1 MKIMGID
8 LAVPGKFKTGI
19 AVLELHSKYIFV
31 KVIDSI
37 NIVDEVVKT
46 KPQIVA
52 IDAPLTTP
60 SKGIN
65 RLIEIRAR
73 RFGLKLLP
81 PLMSGMRR
89 LTEYAIEIKNIL
101 KSYGVKVIEVHPSST
116 LKVMNM
122 SREEFL
128 EVINNLFTIK
138 NRKNLCTDEI
148 DAIVCA
154 ITGLLYYKQCYASL
168 KDEYNQELILPCP
181 EEPLKC
187 LRYG

>member
-1 MKIMGID
+1 MKIIGID

-19 AVLELHSKYIFV
+19 AVLKLHNKYILV
-31 KVIDSI
+31 KVIDSV
-37 NIVDEVVKT
+37 NIVDEVIKE

-52 IDAPLTTP
+52 IDAPLTIP
-60 SKGIN
+60 SRGIN
-65 RLIEIRAR
+65 RLIEIKAR

-81 PLMSGMRR
+81 PLMSGMRK
-89 LTEYAIEIKNIL
+89 LTEYAVKIKNTL
-101 KSYGVKVIEVHPSST
+101 ENYGVKVIEVHPSST

-128 EVINNLFTIK
+128 KIINNFFTIK
-138 NRKNLCTDEI
+138 SCGNLCTDEI
-148 DAIVCA
+148 DAIICA

-181 EEPLKC
+181 EEPLRC
-187 LRYG
+187 LTYG

>member
-122 SREEFL
+122 SRE
-128 EVINNLFTIK
+128 
-138 NRKNLCTDEI
+138 
-148 DAIVCA
+148 VCA